1 LSSTDTPTDDAQTE
15 EEAAPVDHA
24 RDDLVARL
32 TDHLGAGLIESHLVP
47 GDDLCVRVARDSWV
61 EAAEFSRKGLGFAY
75 FSFLSGI
82 DWMPSPFGRDMDAQV
97 DLQLEADEADHSGTD
112 EGSATDSDDAT
123 DTFESGVAGGDTRFQ
138 VFARVNDVVNGLGIT
153 FKVDVPTSDL
163 SVASWVEVYP
173 GANWHERECWEM
185 FGITFTGHPGL
196 RHLYLPGEF
205 EGNPL
210 RKDYPLL
217 ARRMKPWP
225 GIVDVEQMPDDET
238 PAADPAQPVDSNEG
252 GDASESSGGE
262 A

>member
-1 LSSTDTPTDDAQTE
+1 LSSTDTPTDDSQTE
-15 EEAAPVDHA
+15 DAAAPIDNA
-24 RDDLVARL
+24 RNDLVARL
-32 TDHLGAGLIESHLVP
+32 TAHLGDGLIESHVTP
-47 GDDLCVRVARDSWV
+47 GDDLWVRVARDSWV
-61 EAAEFSRKGLGFAY
+61 EAAEFSRTDLGFAY

-97 DLQLEADEADHSGTD
+97 DLQLEADETDEAGTD
-112 EGSATDSDDAT
+112 KDDAN
-123 DTFESGVAGGDTRFQ
+123 DTVESGVAGGDTRFQ

-163 SVASWVEVYP
+163 SVASWVGIYP
-173 GANWHERECWEM
+173 GADWHERECWEM
-185 FGITFTGHPGL
+185 FGITFTDHPGL

-225 GIVDVEQMPDDET
+225 GIVDVEQMPEQEPDGDM
-238 PAADPAQPVDSNEG
+238 PAADSAEAGDNNEAGDNSG
-252 GDASESSGGE
+252 GDA
-262 A
+262 